1 MKVIRVN
8 LDRKI
13 CASHEIHVGDD
24 ILERMGLILARAD
37 WASRYFI
44 VTDSHV
50 RPVYGEKVL
59 AILREANLEADL
71 LEFPA
76 GEGSKGLQSCLW
88 LVEAMMS
95 QGADRTSALLA
106 LGGGVVGDVTGFVA
120 SVYMRGIAYVQVPTT
135 LLAQVDSG
143 IGGKTG
149 IDLPQGKNLLGT
161 FLQPK
166 AVFIDL
172 RFLQTLSDRDFANG
186 LAEVIKYGL
195 IDDPELIA
203 LVEGRAEAIMSRE
216 LTLLQEVVSRS
227 CMIKKAIVEVDETE
241 RGLRRILNFGHTIG
255 HAIEAESGYTISHG
269 EAVSMGMVAEALLS
283 EKTRH
288 LSGQERQRIECLLR
302 SYGLPHR
309 IPASLSTDRMISRV
323 GMDKKRRGGV
333 VPFVLLKKI
342 GFPFV
347 NGNIPEELLRE
358 TIEELKE

>member
-8 LDRKI
+8 LEKRVS
-13 CASHEIHVGDD
+13 ASHQIHVGDD

-44 VTDSHV
+44 ITDSNV
-50 RPVYGEKVL
+50 CPVYGEKVL
-59 AILREANLEADL
+59 TILREANLAAEL
-71 LEFPA
+71 VEFPA
-76 GEGSKGLQSCLW
+76 GEGSKGIQTCLR
-88 LVEAMMS
+88 LVETMMS
-95 QGADRTSALLA
+95 RGADRSSALLA

-120 SVYMRGIAYVQVPTT
+120 SVFMRGVTYVQVPTT

-195 IDDPELIA
+195 IDDPELLA
-203 LVEGRAEAIMSRE
+203 LVEAQAQAIMGRDSA
-216 LTLLQEVVSRS
+216 LLEEVVSRS
-227 CMIKKAIVEVDETE
+227 CTIKKAIVEVDETE

-255 HAIEAESGYTISHG
+255 HAIEAESEYTISHG
-269 EAVSMGMVAEALLS
+269 EAVSMGMVAEAAIS
-283 EKTRH
+283 EKLRY
-288 LSGQERQRIECLLR
+288 LPRQDRGRIELILG
-302 SYGLPHR
+302 SYGLPRR
-309 IPASLSTDRMISRV
+309 IPATLSTERIIYRI
-323 GMDKKRRGGV
+323 GLDKKRGGGV

-347 NGNIPEELLRE
+347 NGNIPEEVLRE
-358 TIEELKE
+358 TIEELKG